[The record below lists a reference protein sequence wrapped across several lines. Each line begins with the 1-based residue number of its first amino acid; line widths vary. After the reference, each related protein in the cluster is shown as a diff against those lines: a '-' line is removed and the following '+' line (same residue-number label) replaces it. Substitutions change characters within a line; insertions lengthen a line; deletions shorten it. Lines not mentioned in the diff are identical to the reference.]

1 MPDWHGECSQE
12 VLEANAALPCRCKE
26 PTSHGRAGVMC
37 ARLWMPK
44 EASVCVGALFGLGW
58 SFFSG
63 KLCKAELHSAGRLFV
78 AGLKCLPE
86 L

>member
-1 MPDWHGECSQE
+1 MLLYLAGARSLQAMGGL
-12 VLEANAALPCRCKE
+12 VLCVQ
-26 PTSHGRAGVMC
+26 GF
-37 ARLWMPK
+37 WMPK